1 VRCPFCH
8 HTDDRVVDSRTAR
21 EGRAVRR
28 RRECLRC
35 QRRFTTY
42 EYIEERPLQVLKRD
56 GEREPFDRRK
66 LLRSIQIATAKRP
79 VSNTDVDAVVEEIE
93 RELDR
98 RETGEAESREIG
110 EMVMDRLKS
119 RDHIAYVRFASVYR
133 DFQDPEEF
141 LQEFRDLAD
150 RRAQVELRRFQREL
164 PLAGA
169 DEEPEAPE
177 GPEELGAAAA
187 GG

>member
-8 HTDDRVVDSRTAR
+8 HTDDRVVDSRTSR

-56 GEREPFDRRK
+56 GEREPYDRRK

-98 RETGEAESREIG
+98 RESGEVTTREVG
-110 EMVMDRLKS
+110 EMVMERLKS

-141 LQEFRDLAD
+141 LQEFRELAE
-150 RRAQVELRRFQREL
+150 RRAQVELSRYQREL
-164 PLAGA
+164 PLPGVGGG
-169 DEEPEAPE
+169 DDDEPE
-177 GPEELGAAAA
+177 
-187 GG
+187 GGMDGS

>member
-1 VRCPFCH
+1 MRCPFCH
-8 HTDDRVVDSRTAR
+8 HTDDRVVDSRSVR

-35 QRRFTTY
+35 ERRFTTY

-56 GEREPFDRRK
+56 GEREPYDRRK
-66 LLRSIQIATAKRP
+66 LLASIQTAAAKRP
-79 VSNTDVDAVVEEIE
+79 VSPTEIDGMVEEIE

-98 RETGEAESREIG
+98 RETGEVETREIG
-110 EMVMDRLKS
+110 QMVMDGLKR

-141 LQEFRDLAD
+141 LHEFRDLAERQAERD
-150 RRAQVELRRFQREL
+150 LRQAHYEL
-164 PLAGA
+164 PLDPAPA
-169 DEEPEAPE
+169 DED
-177 GPEELGAAAA
+177 
-187 GG
+187 

>member
-8 HTDDRVVDSRTAR
+8 HTDDRVVDSRTSR

-56 GEREPFDRRK
+56 GEREPYDRRK

-98 RETGEAESREIG
+98 RESGEVTTREMG
-110 EMVMDRLKS
+110 EMVMERLKS

-141 LQEFRDLAD
+141 LHEFRELAD
-150 RRAQVELRRFQREL
+150 RRAQAELSRYQREL
-164 PLAGA
+164 PLPGVGGA
-169 DEEPEAPE
+169 EGNEPEGE
-177 GPEELGAAAA
+177 VDGS
-187 GG
+187 